1 MNEDKTEGN
10 FQNENDANVKI
21 ISYKYLFKFLFCY
34 IFVLFY
40 MFNLTCNKQKCQ
52 YDSPKIINL
61 IKKKKKAKQRTRIKF
76 ILLKVMIFSFLS
88 FLNEIK
94 FNSDSEIKR
103 FDGNSKEL
111 FDSNFIF
118 ISKNIN
124 KQDITD
130 IMRKN

>member
-1 MNEDKTEGN
+1 
-10 FQNENDANVKI
+10 
-21 ISYKYLFKFLFCY
+21 
-34 IFVLFY
+34 

-61 IKKKKKAKQRTRIKF
+61 IKKKNKAKQRTRIKF

-124 KQDITD
+124 KRDRTD
-130 IMRKN
+130 IMRNKSISELAIKNDGAFLKHLLLLSGDIEANPGPVQLPPNA